1 MQMNCRKSCQLC
13 GSSAKITCK
22 DNNQLCGY
30 WAKTGQCSKN
40 PAYMQLNCK
49 KSCKLCP
56 RIASSKIKARPIK
69 SKKQKPKTV
78 VKKVVSK
85 VINEQVCGIRA
96 RSRVVG
102 GTHAKYGE
110 WPWQVGIVN
119 QKKFGGDRRYVIC
132 GGSLINNQWVLTAA
146 HCFGRP
152 RSTPL
157 QNDFIVRIAEHD
169 LKTDEGSYDNDIALL
184 KLAKRVKYTQLIK
197 PVCLPEANK
206 KERAGQSCTV
216 IGWGRVQEFGP
227 TSKILKKA
235 QIPIVQR
242 KKCKETLQK
251 HGFFT
256 DNMLCAGYKDGKVDA
271 CSGDSGGPLL
281 CRENHRFELT
291 GIVSWGTGCGRPNAY
306 GAYTK
311 VSNYINWIIRNIK
324 NNR

>member
-1 MQMNCRKSCQLC
+1 MARSNLSL
-13 GSSAKITCK
+13 GLSLSSHFIAVFEEI
-22 DNNQLCGY
+22 
-30 WAKTGQCSKN
+30 
-40 PAYMQLNCK
+40 
-49 KSCKLCP
+49 

-169 LKTDEGSYDNDIALL
+169 LKTDE
-184 KLAKRVKYTQLIK
+184 
-197 PVCLPEANK
+197 EANK